1 MSTQTFRGKLTT
13 AQFPFISTLQGRT
26 VVQPQLDLNT
36 PRRQTSQ
43 AEGESES
50 NTPQVLFCEN
60 VIPTGEGYQSC
71 TFQKVLEGVSA
82 NNTDFDSLITIRDT
96 DEFTYIFSP
105 AGGKNYVYKPLTQT
119 WESVNP
125 LSARGLEVSRAY
137 VNGRTFICYKGLGIY
152 EYDVA
157 TGTFNKQTLTG
168 ITDTDIKCIGASNNY
183 LLAGVANTVHWSSL
197 INPLDFA
204 PSIIT
209 GAGFSIPQDLKG
221 SITAILGVNGGFI
234 IYTPVNA
241 VAANYSGNI
250 RAPFAFKEIANAG
263 GITSYEQVTTEQSS
277 GIQYAWT
284 SNGAQEITLQSAK
297 PLNGEV
303 NDFFTGRMYETY
315 DWITH
320 SLTQLRVT
328 GTEFAVK
335 AAYIAGRYLILSYSV
350 DDSSIYQ
357 YALIYDTTLRRWGK
371 VKIDHVDCFAYRQ
384 GSITGDL
391 SYEDLALIAYEDLG
405 ETTYE
410 DLATGI
416 VTPISSKRSIG
427 FLKANGEAHILVA
440 DYNKDTQHQGV
451 VILGKFQL
459 VRSRVC
465 TLNSFELEGAYH
477 ELADGIPSVTCYAM
491 ASKDGLNLDTVQ
503 QMYLKQS
510 LGNYYQEW
518 LRRITGKNVSIAVC
532 GTFALST
539 YVATVGSDG
548 DR

>member
-13 AQFPFISTLQGRT
+13 AQFPFVSTLQGRT
-26 VVQPQLDLNT
+26 AVQPQLDLNT
-36 PRRQTSQ
+36 PKRQTTQ

-71 TFQKVLEGVSA
+71 TFQRVLEGVSA
-82 NNTDFDSLITIRDT
+82 TSTDFDSLITIRDT
-96 DEFTYIFSP
+96 DEFAYIFSP
-105 AGGKNYVYKPLTQT
+105 AGGKNYIYKPLTQL

-125 LSARGLEVSRAY
+125 INAGGLEVSRAY
-137 VNGRTFICYKGLGIY
+137 VNGRTFICYSGLGIY
-152 EYDVA
+152 EYNV
-157 TGTFNKQTLTG
+157 TVNTFNKQTLTG

-183 LLAGVANTVHWSSL
+183 LLAGIGNTVHWSSL
-197 INPLDFA
+197 IDPLDFA
-204 PSIIT
+204 PSVIT
-209 GAGFSIPQDLKG
+209 GAGFQIPQDLKG
-221 SITAILGVNGGFI
+221 SITAILGTNGGFI
-234 IYTPVNA
+234 VYTLVNA

-315 DWITH
+315 NWATH
-320 SLTQLRVT
+320 ALVQLRTT
-328 GTEFAVK
+328 GTEFQVK
-335 AAYIAGRYLILSYSV
+335 TAYIAGRYLVLSYSV
-350 DDSSIYQ
+350 DGSNVYQ

-384 GSITGDL
+384 GSIVGDL
-391 SYEDLALIAYEDLG
+391 SYDDLALTSYEDLQD
-405 ETTYE
+405 TTYE
-410 DLATGI
+410 GLATGI

-427 FLKANGEAHILVA
+427 FLKANGEAHVLIA
-440 DYNKDTQHQGV
+440 DYNKDTQHAGV
-451 VILGKFQL
+451 VIFGKFQL
-459 VRSRVC
+459 VRARVC
-465 TLNSFELEGAYH
+465 TLNSFELEGTYH
-477 ELADGIPSVTCYAM
+477 DLTDGTPSVSCYAM
-491 ASKDGLNLDTVQ
+491 ASPDGLNLSAGQ
-503 QMYLKQS
+503 PMYLKQS
-510 LGNYYQEW
+510 LGNYFQEW
-518 LRRITGKNVSIAVC
+518 LKRITGKNVSVAVC

-539 YVATVGSDG
+539 YVATAGSDG